1 MGITSRA
8 VQVFFHLTVRRENER
23 VLETTR
29 LSEDGVEGSG
39 VPKAFMLGK
48 GQRMPRGWE
57 LALYGG
63 PLHPTCL
70 PNCTAVRTSVH
81 VPSDASRMHYT
92 HTPAVWSLCASSL
105 LLLMHTGAECP
116 GQILNVEAHTDSSF
130 VSEIMACLRGSV
142 DTADMRKGEK
152 ARLMMRPEYGY
163 AMKDCKVIKWLRFA
177 AGV

>member
-1 MGITSRA
+1 MGITSCA
-8 VQVFFHLTVRRENER
+8 VQVFFHLTVRREDER

-29 LSEDGVEGSG
+29 LSEDRVEGSG
-39 VPKAFMLGK
+39 IPKAFMLGK

-63 PLHPTCL
+63 PLHPTRIL
-70 PNCTAVRTSVH
+70 SCTAIRNVH

-92 HTPAVWSLCASSL
+92 HTPAVWSLRANSL

-130 VSEIMACLRGSV
+130 VTSWRV
-142 DTADMRKGEK
+142 
-152 ARLMMRPEYGY
+152 
-163 AMKDCKVIKWLRFA
+163 
-177 AGV
+177 